1 MVSKKLLIINSVIL
15 MLVFLAHIAATAFIN
30 YPWAMR
36 FWNYIE
42 WIDFLYLF
50 AVLIFLALISWMVST
65 LKIGNFKSADRFL
78 LIYSVLCGLLFGC
91 FIYISADSYFT
102 AQKAIVQ
109 TENQQIQQARKD
121 IQNDHI
127 IFRYAGGFAIPREW
141 DGKIDSIHQKYG
153 IQYQNTGCTV
163 NALEIRGQEKYKE
176 TVRQYL
182 EKRNGKGWENKME
195 REIERIK
202 N

>member
-15 MLVFLAHIAATAFIN
+15 ILVFFAHIAATAFIN
-30 YPWAMR
+30 YPWTMR

-50 AVLIFLALISWMVST
+50 AVLVFLALISWMIST

-78 LIYSVLCGLLFGC
+78 LIYSVLSSLLFGC

-109 TENQQIQQARKD
+109 IENQYVQQARKD
-121 IQNDHI
+121 IQSGRI
-127 IFRYAGGFAIPREW
+127 IFRYAGGFAIPSE
-141 DGKIDSIHQKYG
+141 
-153 IQYQNTGCTV
+153 
-163 NALEIRGQEKYKE
+163 
-176 TVRQYL
+176 
-182 EKRNGKGWENKME
+182 
-195 REIERIK
+195 
-202 N
+202 